1 MNELKPFDDKLVA
14 LLASLSAA
22 SRRQLAGKIAKVLR
36 SSQQQHIKKQQS
48 PDGTPYAPR
57 RTQSISGKTGRVK
70 REMFQKLR
78 TAKYMK
84 AKGTAD
90 AASVGFIGRVQRMV
104 QVHHYGLRDRPSRNS
119 DDVQYEARPLLGFS
133 QEELKL
139 VEALLLEFLRHK
151 IAPE

>member
-1 MNELKPFDDKLVA
+1 
-14 LLASLSAA
+14 
-22 SRRQLAGKIAKVLR
+22 
-36 SSQQQHIKKQQS
+36 
-48 PDGTPYAPR
+48 
-57 RTQSISGKTGRVK
+57 
-70 REMFQKLR
+70 MFQKLR

-90 AASVGFIGRVQRMV
+90 AASVEFIGRVQRMA

>member
-1 MNELKPFDDKLVA
+1 MNELKPFDDRLVA

-57 RTQSISGKTGRVK
+57 RTQPISGKKGRVK

-90 AASVGFIGRVQRMV
+90 AASVGFIGRVQRMA
-104 QVHHYGLRDRPSRNS
+104 QVHHYGLRDRPSRTS
-119 DDVQYEARPLLGFS
+119 RAVPYDPRPLLGVS
-133 QEELKL
+133 DHDMNIVEQEIIKHLSL
-139 VEALLLEFLRHK
+139 SD
-151 IAPE
+151 